1 MDALDIVKKVRVK
14 FKTQEIASHTS
25 MTIKPSE
32 FVAFVGGSGAGKS
45 TFMKC
50 ISGVDRPTSGKVLI
64 NGENLYDNYDE
75 LKSNI
80 GYVPQEDI
88 VYSNLTLHDTLQYAA
103 KLRMPDNTTRKER
116 NIRIKEV
123 LEIVQ
128 LTELENSY
136 IRQLSGGQR
145 KRASIAVELIADPN
159 LFFLDEPTSGLDPG
173 TERSIMLTLRKMA
186 EMGKTV
192 ILVTHNTL
200 NLHLCDKVA
209 FFGKGGKL
217 CFFGRPK
224 DALEFFGVDDFV
236 DIYTLLNEDVELWYN
251 KFKSIEE
258 NIKVD
263 IVGGTSIG
271 SIVAA
276 LYAMEYTPKEMLKL
290 FNYFSKLIFKNSA
303 MYTDP
308 RGKKLLSI
316 QAGGLYSGENI
327 AFAIE
332 EAGKYKNIKKLQ
344 DLKIPI
350 VIPAVDLRD
359 SEKYVFTNMGK
370 INDKY
375 LNKADI
381 SIAVRASSSY
391 PAIFAPCIYNK
402 HKFVDGG
409 ILDNIPVEEVKKIG
423 ADKVIAVR
431 FKLNKTSRTIGLR
444 STLNKAIDIMFS
456 KIEGEEVKKADYVIE
471 IDTQDVNP
479 FDFKQSNKCY
489 KYGYLQTKKEI
500 ANIKKMI
507 YKED

>member
-1 MDALDIVKKVRVK
+1 
-14 FKTQEIASHTS
+14 
-25 MTIKPSE
+25 
-32 FVAFVGGSGAGKS
+32 
-45 TFMKC
+45 MKL
-50 ISGVDRPTSGKVLI
+50 GL
-64 NGENLYDNYDE
+64 
-75 LKSNI
+75 
-80 GYVPQEDI
+80 
-88 VYSNLTLHDTLQYAA
+88 A
-103 KLRMPDNTTRKER
+103 M
-116 NIRIKEV
+116 
-123 LEIVQ
+123 
-128 LTELENSY
+128 
-136 IRQLSGGQR
+136 SGGG
-145 KRASIAVELIADPN
+145 V
-159 LFFLDEPTSGLDPG
+159 
-173 TERSIMLTLRKMA
+173 
-186 EMGKTV
+186 
-192 ILVTHNTL
+192 
-200 NLHLCDKVA
+200 
-209 FFGKGGKL
+209 KGAAHIGAIK
-217 CFFGRPK
+217 
-224 DALEFFGVDDFV
+224 ALE
-236 DIYTLLNEDVELWYN
+236 
-251 KFKSIEE
+251 E
-258 NIKVD
+258 NGIKID
-263 IVGGTSIG
+263 AVGGTSIG

-507 YKED
+507 

>member
-1 MDALDIVKKVRVK
+1 
-14 FKTQEIASHTS
+14 
-25 MTIKPSE
+25 
-32 FVAFVGGSGAGKS
+32 
-45 TFMKC
+45 MKL
-50 ISGVDRPTSGKVLI
+50 GL
-64 NGENLYDNYDE
+64 
-75 LKSNI
+75 
-80 GYVPQEDI
+80 
-88 VYSNLTLHDTLQYAA
+88 A
-103 KLRMPDNTTRKER
+103 M
-116 NIRIKEV
+116 
-123 LEIVQ
+123 
-128 LTELENSY
+128 
-136 IRQLSGGQR
+136 SGGGI
-145 KRASIAVELIADPN
+145 KGAAHI
-159 LFFLDEPTSGLDPG
+159 G
-173 TERSIMLTLRKMA
+173 
-186 EMGKTV
+186 V
-192 ILVTHNTL
+192 IQ
-200 NLHLCDKVA
+200 
-209 FFGKGGKL
+209 
-217 CFFGRPK
+217 
-224 DALEFFGVDDFV
+224 ALQ
-236 DIYTLLNEDVELWYN
+236 
-251 KFKSIEE
+251 EE

-359 SEKYVFTNMGK
+359 SEKYVFTNMEK

-489 KYGYLQTKKEI
+489 KYGYLQAKKEI

>member
-1 MDALDIVKKVRVK
+1 
-14 FKTQEIASHTS
+14 
-25 MTIKPSE
+25 
-32 FVAFVGGSGAGKS
+32 
-45 TFMKC
+45 MKL
-50 ISGVDRPTSGKVLI
+50 GL
-64 NGENLYDNYDE
+64 
-75 LKSNI
+75 
-80 GYVPQEDI
+80 
-88 VYSNLTLHDTLQYAA
+88 A
-103 KLRMPDNTTRKER
+103 M
-116 NIRIKEV
+116 
-123 LEIVQ
+123 
-128 LTELENSY
+128 
-136 IRQLSGGQR
+136 SGGGI
-145 KRASIAVELIADPN
+145 KGAAHI
-159 LFFLDEPTSGLDPG
+159 G
-173 TERSIMLTLRKMA
+173 
-186 EMGKTV
+186 V
-192 ILVTHNTL
+192 IQ
-200 NLHLCDKVA
+200 
-209 FFGKGGKL
+209 
-217 CFFGRPK
+217 
-224 DALEFFGVDDFV
+224 ALQ
-236 DIYTLLNEDVELWYN
+236 
-251 KFKSIEE
+251 EE

-381 SIAVRASSSY
+381 SVAVRASSSY

-489 KYGYLQTKKEI
+489 KYGYLQAKKEI

-507 YKED
+507 FKED

>member
-1 MDALDIVKKVRVK
+1 
-14 FKTQEIASHTS
+14 
-25 MTIKPSE
+25 
-32 FVAFVGGSGAGKS
+32 
-45 TFMKC
+45 MKL
-50 ISGVDRPTSGKVLI
+50 GL
-64 NGENLYDNYDE
+64 
-75 LKSNI
+75 
-80 GYVPQEDI
+80 
-88 VYSNLTLHDTLQYAA
+88 A
-103 KLRMPDNTTRKER
+103 M
-116 NIRIKEV
+116 
-123 LEIVQ
+123 
-128 LTELENSY
+128 
-136 IRQLSGGQR
+136 SGGGI
-145 KRASIAVELIADPN
+145 KGAAHI
-159 LFFLDEPTSGLDPG
+159 G
-173 TERSIMLTLRKMA
+173 
-186 EMGKTV
+186 V
-192 ILVTHNTL
+192 IQ
-200 NLHLCDKVA
+200 
-209 FFGKGGKL
+209 
-217 CFFGRPK
+217 
-224 DALEFFGVDDFV
+224 ALQ
-236 DIYTLLNEDVELWYN
+236 
-251 KFKSIEE
+251 EE
-258 NIKVD
+258 NIN

>member
-1 MDALDIVKKVRVK
+1 
-14 FKTQEIASHTS
+14 
-25 MTIKPSE
+25 
-32 FVAFVGGSGAGKS
+32 
-45 TFMKC
+45 MKL
-50 ISGVDRPTSGKVLI
+50 GL
-64 NGENLYDNYDE
+64 
-75 LKSNI
+75 
-80 GYVPQEDI
+80 
-88 VYSNLTLHDTLQYAA
+88 A
-103 KLRMPDNTTRKER
+103 
-116 NIRIKEV
+116 
-123 LEIVQ
+123 
-128 LTELENSY
+128 
-136 IRQLSGGQR
+136 LSGGGI
-145 KRASIAVELIADPN
+145 KGAAHI
-159 LFFLDEPTSGLDPG
+159 G
-173 TERSIMLTLRKMA
+173 
-186 EMGKTV
+186 V
-192 ILVTHNTL
+192 IQ
-200 NLHLCDKVA
+200 
-209 FFGKGGKL
+209 
-217 CFFGRPK
+217 
-224 DALEFFGVDDFV
+224 ALQ
-236 DIYTLLNEDVELWYN
+236 
-251 KFKSIEE
+251 EE

>member
-1 MDALDIVKKVRVK
+1 
-14 FKTQEIASHTS
+14 
-25 MTIKPSE
+25 
-32 FVAFVGGSGAGKS
+32 
-45 TFMKC
+45 MKL
-50 ISGVDRPTSGKVLI
+50 GL
-64 NGENLYDNYDE
+64 
-75 LKSNI
+75 
-80 GYVPQEDI
+80 
-88 VYSNLTLHDTLQYAA
+88 A
-103 KLRMPDNTTRKER
+103 M
-116 NIRIKEV
+116 
-123 LEIVQ
+123 
-128 LTELENSY
+128 
-136 IRQLSGGQR
+136 SGGGI
-145 KRASIAVELIADPN
+145 KGAAHI
-159 LFFLDEPTSGLDPG
+159 G
-173 TERSIMLTLRKMA
+173 
-186 EMGKTV
+186 V
-192 ILVTHNTL
+192 IQ
-200 NLHLCDKVA
+200 
-209 FFGKGGKL
+209 
-217 CFFGRPK
+217 
-224 DALEFFGVDDFV
+224 ALQ
-236 DIYTLLNEDVELWYN
+236 
-251 KFKSIEE
+251 EE

-489 KYGYLQTKKEI
+489 KYGYLQAKKEI

>member
-1 MDALDIVKKVRVK
+1 
-14 FKTQEIASHTS
+14 
-25 MTIKPSE
+25 
-32 FVAFVGGSGAGKS
+32 
-45 TFMKC
+45 MKL
-50 ISGVDRPTSGKVLI
+50 GL
-64 NGENLYDNYDE
+64 
-75 LKSNI
+75 
-80 GYVPQEDI
+80 
-88 VYSNLTLHDTLQYAA
+88 A
-103 KLRMPDNTTRKER
+103 M
-116 NIRIKEV
+116 
-123 LEIVQ
+123 
-128 LTELENSY
+128 
-136 IRQLSGGQR
+136 SGGGI
-145 KRASIAVELIADPN
+145 KGAAHI
-159 LFFLDEPTSGLDPG
+159 G
-173 TERSIMLTLRKMA
+173 
-186 EMGKTV
+186 V
-192 ILVTHNTL
+192 IQ
-200 NLHLCDKVA
+200 
-209 FFGKGGKL
+209 
-217 CFFGRPK
+217 
-224 DALEFFGVDDFV
+224 ALQ
-236 DIYTLLNEDVELWYN
+236 
-251 KFKSIEE
+251 EE

-303 MYTDP
+303 MYIDP

>member
-1 MDALDIVKKVRVK
+1 
-14 FKTQEIASHTS
+14 
-25 MTIKPSE
+25 
-32 FVAFVGGSGAGKS
+32 
-45 TFMKC
+45 MKL
-50 ISGVDRPTSGKVLI
+50 GL
-64 NGENLYDNYDE
+64 
-75 LKSNI
+75 
-80 GYVPQEDI
+80 
-88 VYSNLTLHDTLQYAA
+88 A
-103 KLRMPDNTTRKER
+103 M
-116 NIRIKEV
+116 
-123 LEIVQ
+123 
-128 LTELENSY
+128 
-136 IRQLSGGQR
+136 SGGGI
-145 KRASIAVELIADPN
+145 KGAAHI
-159 LFFLDEPTSGLDPG
+159 G
-173 TERSIMLTLRKMA
+173 
-186 EMGKTV
+186 V
-192 ILVTHNTL
+192 IQ
-200 NLHLCDKVA
+200 
-209 FFGKGGKL
+209 
-217 CFFGRPK
+217 
-224 DALEFFGVDDFV
+224 ALQ
-236 DIYTLLNEDVELWYN
+236 
-251 KFKSIEE
+251 EE

-276 LYAMEYTPKEMLKL
+276 LYAMEYTPNEMLKL

-308 RGKKLLSI
+308 GGKKLLSI

-479 FDFKQSNKCY
+479 FDFKQANKCY
-489 KYGYLQTKKEI
+489 KYGYLQAKKEI

>member
-1 MDALDIVKKVRVK
+1 
-14 FKTQEIASHTS
+14 
-25 MTIKPSE
+25 
-32 FVAFVGGSGAGKS
+32 
-45 TFMKC
+45 MKL
-50 ISGVDRPTSGKVLI
+50 GL
-64 NGENLYDNYDE
+64 
-75 LKSNI
+75 
-80 GYVPQEDI
+80 
-88 VYSNLTLHDTLQYAA
+88 A
-103 KLRMPDNTTRKER
+103 M
-116 NIRIKEV
+116 
-123 LEIVQ
+123 
-128 LTELENSY
+128 
-136 IRQLSGGQR
+136 SGGGI
-145 KRASIAVELIADPN
+145 KGAAHI
-159 LFFLDEPTSGLDPG
+159 G
-173 TERSIMLTLRKMA
+173 
-186 EMGKTV
+186 V
-192 ILVTHNTL
+192 IQ
-200 NLHLCDKVA
+200 
-209 FFGKGGKL
+209 
-217 CFFGRPK
+217 
-224 DALEFFGVDDFV
+224 ALQ
-236 DIYTLLNEDVELWYN
+236 
-251 KFKSIEE
+251 EE

-350 VIPAVDLRD
+350 IIPAVDLRD

-489 KYGYLQTKKEI
+489 KYGYLQAKKEI

>member
-1 MDALDIVKKVRVK
+1 
-14 FKTQEIASHTS
+14 
-25 MTIKPSE
+25 
-32 FVAFVGGSGAGKS
+32 
-45 TFMKC
+45 MKL
-50 ISGVDRPTSGKVLI
+50 GL
-64 NGENLYDNYDE
+64 
-75 LKSNI
+75 
-80 GYVPQEDI
+80 
-88 VYSNLTLHDTLQYAA
+88 A
-103 KLRMPDNTTRKER
+103 M
-116 NIRIKEV
+116 
-123 LEIVQ
+123 
-128 LTELENSY
+128 
-136 IRQLSGGQR
+136 SGGGI
-145 KRASIAVELIADPN
+145 KGAAHI
-159 LFFLDEPTSGLDPG
+159 G
-173 TERSIMLTLRKMA
+173 
-186 EMGKTV
+186 V
-192 ILVTHNTL
+192 IQ
-200 NLHLCDKVA
+200 
-209 FFGKGGKL
+209 
-217 CFFGRPK
+217 
-224 DALEFFGVDDFV
+224 ALQ
-236 DIYTLLNEDVELWYN
+236 
-251 KFKSIEE
+251 EE

-479 FDFKQSNKCY
+479 FDFKQANKCY
-489 KYGYLQTKKEI
+489 KYGYLQAKKEI

>member
-1 MDALDIVKKVRVK
+1 
-14 FKTQEIASHTS
+14 
-25 MTIKPSE
+25 
-32 FVAFVGGSGAGKS
+32 
-45 TFMKC
+45 MKL
-50 ISGVDRPTSGKVLI
+50 GL
-64 NGENLYDNYDE
+64 
-75 LKSNI
+75 
-80 GYVPQEDI
+80 
-88 VYSNLTLHDTLQYAA
+88 A
-103 KLRMPDNTTRKER
+103 M
-116 NIRIKEV
+116 
-123 LEIVQ
+123 
-128 LTELENSY
+128 
-136 IRQLSGGQR
+136 SGGGI
-145 KRASIAVELIADPN
+145 KGAAHI
-159 LFFLDEPTSGLDPG
+159 G
-173 TERSIMLTLRKMA
+173 
-186 EMGKTV
+186 V
-192 ILVTHNTL
+192 IQ
-200 NLHLCDKVA
+200 
-209 FFGKGGKL
+209 
-217 CFFGRPK
+217 
-224 DALEFFGVDDFV
+224 ALQ
-236 DIYTLLNEDVELWYN
+236 
-251 KFKSIEE
+251 EE
-258 NIKVD
+258 NIKVN

>member
-1 MDALDIVKKVRVK
+1 
-14 FKTQEIASHTS
+14 
-25 MTIKPSE
+25 
-32 FVAFVGGSGAGKS
+32 
-45 TFMKC
+45 MKL
-50 ISGVDRPTSGKVLI
+50 GL
-64 NGENLYDNYDE
+64 
-75 LKSNI
+75 
-80 GYVPQEDI
+80 
-88 VYSNLTLHDTLQYAA
+88 A
-103 KLRMPDNTTRKER
+103 M
-116 NIRIKEV
+116 
-123 LEIVQ
+123 
-128 LTELENSY
+128 
-136 IRQLSGGQR
+136 SGGGI
-145 KRASIAVELIADPN
+145 KGAAHI
-159 LFFLDEPTSGLDPG
+159 G
-173 TERSIMLTLRKMA
+173 
-186 EMGKTV
+186 V
-192 ILVTHNTL
+192 IQ
-200 NLHLCDKVA
+200 
-209 FFGKGGKL
+209 
-217 CFFGRPK
+217 
-224 DALEFFGVDDFV
+224 ALQ
-236 DIYTLLNEDVELWYN
+236 
-251 KFKSIEE
+251 EE

-431 FKLNKTSRTIGLR
+431 FKLNKISRTIGLR

>member
-1 MDALDIVKKVRVK
+1 
-14 FKTQEIASHTS
+14 
-25 MTIKPSE
+25 
-32 FVAFVGGSGAGKS
+32 
-45 TFMKC
+45 MKL
-50 ISGVDRPTSGKVLI
+50 GL
-64 NGENLYDNYDE
+64 
-75 LKSNI
+75 
-80 GYVPQEDI
+80 
-88 VYSNLTLHDTLQYAA
+88 A
-103 KLRMPDNTTRKER
+103 M
-116 NIRIKEV
+116 
-123 LEIVQ
+123 
-128 LTELENSY
+128 
-136 IRQLSGGQR
+136 SGGGI
-145 KRASIAVELIADPN
+145 KGAAHI
-159 LFFLDEPTSGLDPG
+159 G
-173 TERSIMLTLRKMA
+173 
-186 EMGKTV
+186 V
-192 ILVTHNTL
+192 IQ
-200 NLHLCDKVA
+200 
-209 FFGKGGKL
+209 
-217 CFFGRPK
+217 
-224 DALEFFGVDDFV
+224 ALQ
-236 DIYTLLNEDVELWYN
+236 
-251 KFKSIEE
+251 EE

-409 ILDNIPVEEVKKIG
+409 ILDNIPVEETKKIG

>member
-1 MDALDIVKKVRVK
+1 
-14 FKTQEIASHTS
+14 
-25 MTIKPSE
+25 
-32 FVAFVGGSGAGKS
+32 
-45 TFMKC
+45 MKL
-50 ISGVDRPTSGKVLI
+50 GL
-64 NGENLYDNYDE
+64 
-75 LKSNI
+75 
-80 GYVPQEDI
+80 
-88 VYSNLTLHDTLQYAA
+88 A
-103 KLRMPDNTTRKER
+103 M
-116 NIRIKEV
+116 
-123 LEIVQ
+123 
-128 LTELENSY
+128 
-136 IRQLSGGQR
+136 SGGGI
-145 KRASIAVELIADPN
+145 KGAAHI
-159 LFFLDEPTSGLDPG
+159 G
-173 TERSIMLTLRKMA
+173 
-186 EMGKTV
+186 V
-192 ILVTHNTL
+192 IQ
-200 NLHLCDKVA
+200 
-209 FFGKGGKL
+209 
-217 CFFGRPK
+217 
-224 DALEFFGVDDFV
+224 ALQ
-236 DIYTLLNEDVELWYN
+236 
-251 KFKSIEE
+251 EE

-375 LNKADI
+375 LNKADR

>member
-1 MDALDIVKKVRVK
+1 
-14 FKTQEIASHTS
+14 
-25 MTIKPSE
+25 
-32 FVAFVGGSGAGKS
+32 
-45 TFMKC
+45 MKL
-50 ISGVDRPTSGKVLI
+50 GL
-64 NGENLYDNYDE
+64 
-75 LKSNI
+75 
-80 GYVPQEDI
+80 
-88 VYSNLTLHDTLQYAA
+88 A
-103 KLRMPDNTTRKER
+103 M
-116 NIRIKEV
+116 
-123 LEIVQ
+123 
-128 LTELENSY
+128 
-136 IRQLSGGQR
+136 SGGGI
-145 KRASIAVELIADPN
+145 KGAAHI
-159 LFFLDEPTSGLDPG
+159 G
-173 TERSIMLTLRKMA
+173 
-186 EMGKTV
+186 V
-192 ILVTHNTL
+192 IQ
-200 NLHLCDKVA
+200 
-209 FFGKGGKL
+209 
-217 CFFGRPK
+217 
-224 DALEFFGVDDFV
+224 ALQ
-236 DIYTLLNEDVELWYN
+236 
-251 KFKSIEE
+251 EE

-381 SIAVRASSSY
+381 AVAVRASSSY

-489 KYGYLQTKKEI
+489 KYGYLQAKKEI

-507 YKED
+507 FKED

>member
-1 MDALDIVKKVRVK
+1 
-14 FKTQEIASHTS
+14 
-25 MTIKPSE
+25 
-32 FVAFVGGSGAGKS
+32 
-45 TFMKC
+45 MKL
-50 ISGVDRPTSGKVLI
+50 GL
-64 NGENLYDNYDE
+64 
-75 LKSNI
+75 
-80 GYVPQEDI
+80 
-88 VYSNLTLHDTLQYAA
+88 A
-103 KLRMPDNTTRKER
+103 M
-116 NIRIKEV
+116 
-123 LEIVQ
+123 
-128 LTELENSY
+128 
-136 IRQLSGGQR
+136 SGGGI
-145 KRASIAVELIADPN
+145 KGAAHI
-159 LFFLDEPTSGLDPG
+159 G
-173 TERSIMLTLRKMA
+173 
-186 EMGKTV
+186 V
-192 ILVTHNTL
+192 IQ
-200 NLHLCDKVA
+200 
-209 FFGKGGKL
+209 
-217 CFFGRPK
+217 
-224 DALEFFGVDDFV
+224 ALQ
-236 DIYTLLNEDVELWYN
+236 
-251 KFKSIEE
+251 EE

-308 RGKKLLSI
+308 SGKKLLSI

>member
-1 MDALDIVKKVRVK
+1 
-14 FKTQEIASHTS
+14 
-25 MTIKPSE
+25 
-32 FVAFVGGSGAGKS
+32 
-45 TFMKC
+45 MKL
-50 ISGVDRPTSGKVLI
+50 GL
-64 NGENLYDNYDE
+64 
-75 LKSNI
+75 
-80 GYVPQEDI
+80 
-88 VYSNLTLHDTLQYAA
+88 A
-103 KLRMPDNTTRKER
+103 M
-116 NIRIKEV
+116 
-123 LEIVQ
+123 
-128 LTELENSY
+128 
-136 IRQLSGGQR
+136 SGGGI
-145 KRASIAVELIADPN
+145 KGAAHI
-159 LFFLDEPTSGLDPG
+159 G
-173 TERSIMLTLRKMA
+173 
-186 EMGKTV
+186 V
-192 ILVTHNTL
+192 IQ
-200 NLHLCDKVA
+200 
-209 FFGKGGKL
+209 
-217 CFFGRPK
+217 
-224 DALEFFGVDDFV
+224 ALQ
-236 DIYTLLNEDVELWYN
+236 
-251 KFKSIEE
+251 EE

-402 HKFVDGG
+402 HNLVDGG

>member
-1 MDALDIVKKVRVK
+1 
-14 FKTQEIASHTS
+14 
-25 MTIKPSE
+25 
-32 FVAFVGGSGAGKS
+32 
-45 TFMKC
+45 MKL
-50 ISGVDRPTSGKVLI
+50 GL
-64 NGENLYDNYDE
+64 
-75 LKSNI
+75 
-80 GYVPQEDI
+80 
-88 VYSNLTLHDTLQYAA
+88 A
-103 KLRMPDNTTRKER
+103 M
-116 NIRIKEV
+116 
-123 LEIVQ
+123 
-128 LTELENSY
+128 
-136 IRQLSGGQR
+136 SGGGI
-145 KRASIAVELIADPN
+145 KGAAHI
-159 LFFLDEPTSGLDPG
+159 G
-173 TERSIMLTLRKMA
+173 
-186 EMGKTV
+186 V
-192 ILVTHNTL
+192 IQ
-200 NLHLCDKVA
+200 
-209 FFGKGGKL
+209 
-217 CFFGRPK
+217 
-224 DALEFFGVDDFV
+224 ALQ
-236 DIYTLLNEDVELWYN
+236 
-251 KFKSIEE
+251 EE

-423 ADKVIAVR
+423 ADKVIAIR

-489 KYGYLQTKKEI
+489 KYGYLQAKKEI

>member
-1 MDALDIVKKVRVK
+1 
-14 FKTQEIASHTS
+14 
-25 MTIKPSE
+25 
-32 FVAFVGGSGAGKS
+32 
-45 TFMKC
+45 MKL
-50 ISGVDRPTSGKVLI
+50 GL
-64 NGENLYDNYDE
+64 
-75 LKSNI
+75 
-80 GYVPQEDI
+80 
-88 VYSNLTLHDTLQYAA
+88 A
-103 KLRMPDNTTRKER
+103 M
-116 NIRIKEV
+116 
-123 LEIVQ
+123 
-128 LTELENSY
+128 
-136 IRQLSGGQR
+136 SGGGI
-145 KRASIAVELIADPN
+145 KGAAHI
-159 LFFLDEPTSGLDPG
+159 G
-173 TERSIMLTLRKMA
+173 
-186 EMGKTV
+186 V
-192 ILVTHNTL
+192 IQ
-200 NLHLCDKVA
+200 
-209 FFGKGGKL
+209 
-217 CFFGRPK
+217 
-224 DALEFFGVDDFV
+224 ALQ
-236 DIYTLLNEDVELWYN
+236 
-251 KFKSIEE
+251 EE

-276 LYAMEYTPKEMLKL
+276 LYAMEYTPKEILKL

>member
-1 MDALDIVKKVRVK
+1 
-14 FKTQEIASHTS
+14 
-25 MTIKPSE
+25 
-32 FVAFVGGSGAGKS
+32 
-45 TFMKC
+45 MKL
-50 ISGVDRPTSGKVLI
+50 GL
-64 NGENLYDNYDE
+64 
-75 LKSNI
+75 
-80 GYVPQEDI
+80 
-88 VYSNLTLHDTLQYAA
+88 A
-103 KLRMPDNTTRKER
+103 
-116 NIRIKEV
+116 
-123 LEIVQ
+123 
-128 LTELENSY
+128 
-136 IRQLSGGQR
+136 LSGGGI
-145 KRASIAVELIADPN
+145 KGAAHI
-159 LFFLDEPTSGLDPG
+159 G
-173 TERSIMLTLRKMA
+173 
-186 EMGKTV
+186 V
-192 ILVTHNTL
+192 IQ
-200 NLHLCDKVA
+200 
-209 FFGKGGKL
+209 
-217 CFFGRPK
+217 
-224 DALEFFGVDDFV
+224 ALQ
-236 DIYTLLNEDVELWYN
+236 
-251 KFKSIEE
+251 EE
-258 NIKVD
+258 NINAD
-263 IVGGTSIG
+263 IIGGTSIG

-391 PAIFAPCIYNK
+391 PAVFAPCIYNK

-431 FKLNKTSRTIGLR
+431 FKLNKTSRTVGLR
-444 STLNKAIDIMFS
+444 STLNKSIDIMFS
-456 KIEGEEVKKADYVIE
+456 KIEGEIVKKADYVIE

-489 KYGYLQTKKEI
+489 KYGYLQAKKEI
-500 ANIKKMI
+500 DNIKKML

>member
-1 MDALDIVKKVRVK
+1 
-14 FKTQEIASHTS
+14 
-25 MTIKPSE
+25 
-32 FVAFVGGSGAGKS
+32 
-45 TFMKC
+45 MKL
-50 ISGVDRPTSGKVLI
+50 GL
-64 NGENLYDNYDE
+64 
-75 LKSNI
+75 
-80 GYVPQEDI
+80 
-88 VYSNLTLHDTLQYAA
+88 A
-103 KLRMPDNTTRKER
+103 M
-116 NIRIKEV
+116 
-123 LEIVQ
+123 
-128 LTELENSY
+128 
-136 IRQLSGGQR
+136 SGGGI
-145 KRASIAVELIADPN
+145 KGAAHI
-159 LFFLDEPTSGLDPG
+159 G
-173 TERSIMLTLRKMA
+173 
-186 EMGKTV
+186 V
-192 ILVTHNTL
+192 IQ
-200 NLHLCDKVA
+200 
-209 FFGKGGKL
+209 
-217 CFFGRPK
+217 
-224 DALEFFGVDDFV
+224 ALQ
-236 DIYTLLNEDVELWYN
+236 
-251 KFKSIEE
+251 EE

-402 HKFVDGG
+402 HKFIDGG

>member
-1 MDALDIVKKVRVK
+1 
-14 FKTQEIASHTS
+14 
-25 MTIKPSE
+25 
-32 FVAFVGGSGAGKS
+32 
-45 TFMKC
+45 MKL
-50 ISGVDRPTSGKVLI
+50 GL
-64 NGENLYDNYDE
+64 
-75 LKSNI
+75 
-80 GYVPQEDI
+80 
-88 VYSNLTLHDTLQYAA
+88 A
-103 KLRMPDNTTRKER
+103 M
-116 NIRIKEV
+116 
-123 LEIVQ
+123 
-128 LTELENSY
+128 
-136 IRQLSGGQR
+136 SGGGI
-145 KRASIAVELIADPN
+145 KGAAHI
-159 LFFLDEPTSGLDPG
+159 G
-173 TERSIMLTLRKMA
+173 
-186 EMGKTV
+186 V
-192 ILVTHNTL
+192 IQ
-200 NLHLCDKVA
+200 
-209 FFGKGGKL
+209 
-217 CFFGRPK
+217 
-224 DALEFFGVDDFV
+224 ALQ
-236 DIYTLLNEDVELWYN
+236 
-251 KFKSIEE
+251 EE

-409 ILDNIPVEEVKKIG
+409 ILDNIPVEETRKIG

-489 KYGYLQTKKEI
+489 KYGYLQAKKEI

>member
-1 MDALDIVKKVRVK
+1 
-14 FKTQEIASHTS
+14 
-25 MTIKPSE
+25 
-32 FVAFVGGSGAGKS
+32 
-45 TFMKC
+45 MKL
-50 ISGVDRPTSGKVLI
+50 GL
-64 NGENLYDNYDE
+64 
-75 LKSNI
+75 
-80 GYVPQEDI
+80 
-88 VYSNLTLHDTLQYAA
+88 A
-103 KLRMPDNTTRKER
+103 M
-116 NIRIKEV
+116 
-123 LEIVQ
+123 
-128 LTELENSY
+128 
-136 IRQLSGGQR
+136 SGGGI
-145 KRASIAVELIADPN
+145 KGAAHI
-159 LFFLDEPTSGLDPG
+159 G
-173 TERSIMLTLRKMA
+173 
-186 EMGKTV
+186 V
-192 ILVTHNTL
+192 IQ
-200 NLHLCDKVA
+200 
-209 FFGKGGKL
+209 
-217 CFFGRPK
+217 
-224 DALEFFGVDDFV
+224 ALQ
-236 DIYTLLNEDVELWYN
+236 
-251 KFKSIEE
+251 EE

-370 INDKY
+370 KNDKY

>member
-1 MDALDIVKKVRVK
+1 
-14 FKTQEIASHTS
+14 
-25 MTIKPSE
+25 
-32 FVAFVGGSGAGKS
+32 
-45 TFMKC
+45 MKL
-50 ISGVDRPTSGKVLI
+50 GL
-64 NGENLYDNYDE
+64 
-75 LKSNI
+75 
-80 GYVPQEDI
+80 
-88 VYSNLTLHDTLQYAA
+88 A
-103 KLRMPDNTTRKER
+103 M
-116 NIRIKEV
+116 
-123 LEIVQ
+123 
-128 LTELENSY
+128 
-136 IRQLSGGQR
+136 SGGGI
-145 KRASIAVELIADPN
+145 KGAAHI
-159 LFFLDEPTSGLDPG
+159 G
-173 TERSIMLTLRKMA
+173 
-186 EMGKTV
+186 V
-192 ILVTHNTL
+192 IQ
-200 NLHLCDKVA
+200 
-209 FFGKGGKL
+209 
-217 CFFGRPK
+217 
-224 DALEFFGVDDFV
+224 ALQ
-236 DIYTLLNEDVELWYN
+236 
-251 KFKSIEE
+251 EE

-423 ADKVIAVR
+423 ADKVIAIR

-479 FDFKQSNKCY
+479 FDFKQANKCY
-489 KYGYLQTKKEI
+489 KYGYLQAKKEI

-507 YKED
+507 FKED

>member
-1 MDALDIVKKVRVK
+1 
-14 FKTQEIASHTS
+14 
-25 MTIKPSE
+25 
-32 FVAFVGGSGAGKS
+32 
-45 TFMKC
+45 MKL
-50 ISGVDRPTSGKVLI
+50 GL
-64 NGENLYDNYDE
+64 
-75 LKSNI
+75 
-80 GYVPQEDI
+80 
-88 VYSNLTLHDTLQYAA
+88 A
-103 KLRMPDNTTRKER
+103 M
-116 NIRIKEV
+116 
-123 LEIVQ
+123 
-128 LTELENSY
+128 
-136 IRQLSGGQR
+136 SGGGI
-145 KRASIAVELIADPN
+145 KGAAHI
-159 LFFLDEPTSGLDPG
+159 G
-173 TERSIMLTLRKMA
+173 
-186 EMGKTV
+186 V
-192 ILVTHNTL
+192 IQ
-200 NLHLCDKVA
+200 
-209 FFGKGGKL
+209 
-217 CFFGRPK
+217 
-224 DALEFFGVDDFV
+224 ALQ
-236 DIYTLLNEDVELWYN
+236 
-251 KFKSIEE
+251 EE

-276 LYAMEYTPKEMLKL
+276 LYAEYTPKEMLKL

-391 PAIFAPCIYNK
+391 PGIFAPCIYNK

-489 KYGYLQTKKEI
+489 KYGYLQAKKEI

>member
-1 MDALDIVKKVRVK
+1 
-14 FKTQEIASHTS
+14 
-25 MTIKPSE
+25 
-32 FVAFVGGSGAGKS
+32 
-45 TFMKC
+45 MKL
-50 ISGVDRPTSGKVLI
+50 GL
-64 NGENLYDNYDE
+64 
-75 LKSNI
+75 
-80 GYVPQEDI
+80 
-88 VYSNLTLHDTLQYAA
+88 A
-103 KLRMPDNTTRKER
+103 M
-116 NIRIKEV
+116 
-123 LEIVQ
+123 
-128 LTELENSY
+128 
-136 IRQLSGGQR
+136 SGGGI
-145 KRASIAVELIADPN
+145 KGAAHI
-159 LFFLDEPTSGLDPG
+159 G
-173 TERSIMLTLRKMA
+173 
-186 EMGKTV
+186 V
-192 ILVTHNTL
+192 IQ
-200 NLHLCDKVA
+200 
-209 FFGKGGKL
+209 
-217 CFFGRPK
+217 
-224 DALEFFGVDDFV
+224 ALQ
-236 DIYTLLNEDVELWYN
+236 
-251 KFKSIEE
+251 EE

-456 KIEGEEVKKADYVIE
+456 KIEGEEVKKSDYVIE

-479 FDFKQSNKCY
+479 FDFKQFNKCY

>member
-1 MDALDIVKKVRVK
+1 
-14 FKTQEIASHTS
+14 
-25 MTIKPSE
+25 
-32 FVAFVGGSGAGKS
+32 
-45 TFMKC
+45 MKL
-50 ISGVDRPTSGKVLI
+50 GL
-64 NGENLYDNYDE
+64 
-75 LKSNI
+75 
-80 GYVPQEDI
+80 
-88 VYSNLTLHDTLQYAA
+88 A
-103 KLRMPDNTTRKER
+103 M
-116 NIRIKEV
+116 
-123 LEIVQ
+123 
-128 LTELENSY
+128 
-136 IRQLSGGQR
+136 SGGGI
-145 KRASIAVELIADPN
+145 K
-159 LFFLDEPTSGLDPG
+159 G
-173 TERSIMLTLRKMA
+173 TAHI
-186 EMGKTV
+186 GV
-192 ILVTHNTL
+192 IQ
-200 NLHLCDKVA
+200 
-209 FFGKGGKL
+209 
-217 CFFGRPK
+217 
-224 DALEFFGVDDFV
+224 ALQ
-236 DIYTLLNEDVELWYN
+236 
-251 KFKSIEE
+251 EE

>member
-1 MDALDIVKKVRVK
+1 M
-14 FKTQEIASHTS
+14 Q
-25 MTIKPSE
+25 
-32 FVAFVGGSGAGKS
+32 
-45 TFMKC
+45 
-50 ISGVDRPTSGKVLI
+50 
-64 NGENLYDNYDE
+64 
-75 LKSNI
+75 
-80 GYVPQEDI
+80 
-88 VYSNLTLHDTLQYAA
+88 
-103 KLRMPDNTTRKER
+103 
-116 NIRIKEV
+116 
-123 LEIVQ
+123 
-128 LTELENSY
+128 
-136 IRQLSGGQR
+136 
-145 KRASIAVELIADPN
+145 
-159 LFFLDEPTSGLDPG
+159 
-173 TERSIMLTLRKMA
+173 
-186 EMGKTV
+186 
-192 ILVTHNTL
+192 
-200 NLHLCDKVA
+200 
-209 FFGKGGKL
+209 
-217 CFFGRPK
+217 
-224 DALEFFGVDDFV
+224 
-236 DIYTLLNEDVELWYN
+236 
-251 KFKSIEE
+251 EE

>member
-1 MDALDIVKKVRVK
+1 
-14 FKTQEIASHTS
+14 
-25 MTIKPSE
+25 
-32 FVAFVGGSGAGKS
+32 
-45 TFMKC
+45 MKL
-50 ISGVDRPTSGKVLI
+50 GL
-64 NGENLYDNYDE
+64 
-75 LKSNI
+75 
-80 GYVPQEDI
+80 
-88 VYSNLTLHDTLQYAA
+88 A
-103 KLRMPDNTTRKER
+103 M
-116 NIRIKEV
+116 
-123 LEIVQ
+123 
-128 LTELENSY
+128 
-136 IRQLSGGQR
+136 SGGGI
-145 KRASIAVELIADPN
+145 KGAAHI
-159 LFFLDEPTSGLDPG
+159 G
-173 TERSIMLTLRKMA
+173 
-186 EMGKTV
+186 V
-192 ILVTHNTL
+192 IQ
-200 NLHLCDKVA
+200 
-209 FFGKGGKL
+209 
-217 CFFGRPK
+217 
-224 DALEFFGVDDFV
+224 ALQ
-236 DIYTLLNEDVELWYN
+236 
-251 KFKSIEE
+251 EE

-276 LYAMEYTPKEMLKL
+276 LYAMEYTPNEMLKL

-489 KYGYLQTKKEI
+489 KYGYLQAKKEI

>member
-1 MDALDIVKKVRVK
+1 
-14 FKTQEIASHTS
+14 
-25 MTIKPSE
+25 
-32 FVAFVGGSGAGKS
+32 
-45 TFMKC
+45 MKL
-50 ISGVDRPTSGKVLI
+50 GL
-64 NGENLYDNYDE
+64 
-75 LKSNI
+75 
-80 GYVPQEDI
+80 
-88 VYSNLTLHDTLQYAA
+88 A
-103 KLRMPDNTTRKER
+103 M
-116 NIRIKEV
+116 
-123 LEIVQ
+123 
-128 LTELENSY
+128 
-136 IRQLSGGQR
+136 SGGGI
-145 KRASIAVELIADPN
+145 KGAAHI
-159 LFFLDEPTSGLDPG
+159 G
-173 TERSIMLTLRKMA
+173 
-186 EMGKTV
+186 V
-192 ILVTHNTL
+192 IQ
-200 NLHLCDKVA
+200 
-209 FFGKGGKL
+209 
-217 CFFGRPK
+217 
-224 DALEFFGVDDFV
+224 ALQ
-236 DIYTLLNEDVELWYN
+236 
-251 KFKSIEE
+251 EE

-350 VIPAVDLRD
+350 VFPAVDLRD

>member
-1 MDALDIVKKVRVK
+1 
-14 FKTQEIASHTS
+14 
-25 MTIKPSE
+25 
-32 FVAFVGGSGAGKS
+32 
-45 TFMKC
+45 MKL
-50 ISGVDRPTSGKVLI
+50 GL
-64 NGENLYDNYDE
+64 
-75 LKSNI
+75 
-80 GYVPQEDI
+80 
-88 VYSNLTLHDTLQYAA
+88 A
-103 KLRMPDNTTRKER
+103 M
-116 NIRIKEV
+116 
-123 LEIVQ
+123 
-128 LTELENSY
+128 
-136 IRQLSGGQR
+136 SGGGI
-145 KRASIAVELIADPN
+145 KGAAHI
-159 LFFLDEPTSGLDPG
+159 G
-173 TERSIMLTLRKMA
+173 
-186 EMGKTV
+186 V
-192 ILVTHNTL
+192 IQ
-200 NLHLCDKVA
+200 
-209 FFGKGGKL
+209 
-217 CFFGRPK
+217 
-224 DALEFFGVDDFV
+224 ALQ
-236 DIYTLLNEDVELWYN
+236 
-251 KFKSIEE
+251 EE

-263 IVGGTSIG
+263 LVGGTSIG

-381 SIAVRASSSY
+381 SEAVRASSSY

>member
-1 MDALDIVKKVRVK
+1 
-14 FKTQEIASHTS
+14 
-25 MTIKPSE
+25 
-32 FVAFVGGSGAGKS
+32 
-45 TFMKC
+45 MKL
-50 ISGVDRPTSGKVLI
+50 GL
-64 NGENLYDNYDE
+64 
-75 LKSNI
+75 
-80 GYVPQEDI
+80 
-88 VYSNLTLHDTLQYAA
+88 A
-103 KLRMPDNTTRKER
+103 M
-116 NIRIKEV
+116 
-123 LEIVQ
+123 
-128 LTELENSY
+128 
-136 IRQLSGGQR
+136 SGGGI
-145 KRASIAVELIADPN
+145 KGAAHI
-159 LFFLDEPTSGLDPG
+159 G
-173 TERSIMLTLRKMA
+173 
-186 EMGKTV
+186 V
-192 ILVTHNTL
+192 IQ
-200 NLHLCDKVA
+200 
-209 FFGKGGKL
+209 
-217 CFFGRPK
+217 
-224 DALEFFGVDDFV
+224 ALQ
-236 DIYTLLNEDVELWYN
+236 
-251 KFKSIEE
+251 EE

-381 SIAVRASSSY
+381 STAVRASSSY

>member
-1 MDALDIVKKVRVK
+1 
-14 FKTQEIASHTS
+14 
-25 MTIKPSE
+25 
-32 FVAFVGGSGAGKS
+32 
-45 TFMKC
+45 MKL
-50 ISGVDRPTSGKVLI
+50 GL
-64 NGENLYDNYDE
+64 
-75 LKSNI
+75 
-80 GYVPQEDI
+80 
-88 VYSNLTLHDTLQYAA
+88 A
-103 KLRMPDNTTRKER
+103 M
-116 NIRIKEV
+116 
-123 LEIVQ
+123 
-128 LTELENSY
+128 
-136 IRQLSGGQR
+136 SGGGI
-145 KRASIAVELIADPN
+145 KGAAHI
-159 LFFLDEPTSGLDPG
+159 G
-173 TERSIMLTLRKMA
+173 
-186 EMGKTV
+186 V
-192 ILVTHNTL
+192 IQ
-200 NLHLCDKVA
+200 
-209 FFGKGGKL
+209 
-217 CFFGRPK
+217 
-224 DALEFFGVDDFV
+224 ALQ
-236 DIYTLLNEDVELWYN
+236 
-251 KFKSIEE
+251 EE

-303 MYTDP
+303 MYTDS

-423 ADKVIAVR
+423 ADKVIAIR

-479 FDFKQSNKCY
+479 FDFKQANKCY
-489 KYGYLQTKKEI
+489 KYGYLQAKKEI

>member
-1 MDALDIVKKVRVK
+1 
-14 FKTQEIASHTS
+14 
-25 MTIKPSE
+25 
-32 FVAFVGGSGAGKS
+32 
-45 TFMKC
+45 MKL
-50 ISGVDRPTSGKVLI
+50 GL
-64 NGENLYDNYDE
+64 
-75 LKSNI
+75 
-80 GYVPQEDI
+80 
-88 VYSNLTLHDTLQYAA
+88 A
-103 KLRMPDNTTRKER
+103 
-116 NIRIKEV
+116 
-123 LEIVQ
+123 
-128 LTELENSY
+128 
-136 IRQLSGGQR
+136 LSGGGI
-145 KRASIAVELIADPN
+145 KGAAHI
-159 LFFLDEPTSGLDPG
+159 G
-173 TERSIMLTLRKMA
+173 
-186 EMGKTV
+186 V
-192 ILVTHNTL
+192 IQ
-200 NLHLCDKVA
+200 
-209 FFGKGGKL
+209 
-217 CFFGRPK
+217 
-224 DALEFFGVDDFV
+224 ALQ
-236 DIYTLLNEDVELWYN
+236 
-251 KFKSIEE
+251 EE
-258 NIKVD
+258 NIHAD
-263 IVGGTSIG
+263 IIGGTSIG

-489 KYGYLQTKKEI
+489 KYGYLQAKKEI